1 MKKLLK
7 TAIAGLLLTAAA
19 QPVVVMAQAAQPIV
33 PGLGIA
39 NLEAVVANS
48 SAFKNAQTARQTSY
62 KAQLDQ
68 ANARRNAITA
78 QLQPLADK
86 FNRDRA
92 APNANQT
99 ALQQQA
105 QQIQQ
110 IQASGEQELQRILQ
124 PVALSEAYAEE
135 QINDKLAPAVQAAMN
150 SKQISLLLSPGD
162 VISAHNTYNLNQAIL
177 DELNKLIPS
186 VQVVPPS
193 GWEPRQVR
201 EARAQ
206 QGAAPSP
213 AAAPARPAG
222 QQPQG
227 R

>member
-1 MKKLLK
+1 MKMLLK
-7 TAIAGLLLTAAA
+7 SAIAGLLLTAAA
-19 QPVVVMAQAAQPIV
+19 QPAVVMAQAAQPIV

-48 SAFKNAQTARQTSY
+48 SAFKNAQNARQTTY
-62 KAQLDQ
+62 KAQIDQ
-68 ANARRNAITA
+68 AKARQTAIAA

-92 APNANQT
+92 APNANQA

-110 IQASGEQELQRILQ
+110 LQAAGEQELQRILQ

-135 QINDKLAPAVQAAMN
+135 QINDKLAPAVQAALN
-150 SKQISLLLSPGD
+150 AKQISLLLSPGD
-162 VISAHNTYNLNQAIL
+162 VISASNAYNLNQAIL

-186 VQVVPPS
+186 VQVAPPA

-206 QGAAPSP
+206 QGGAA